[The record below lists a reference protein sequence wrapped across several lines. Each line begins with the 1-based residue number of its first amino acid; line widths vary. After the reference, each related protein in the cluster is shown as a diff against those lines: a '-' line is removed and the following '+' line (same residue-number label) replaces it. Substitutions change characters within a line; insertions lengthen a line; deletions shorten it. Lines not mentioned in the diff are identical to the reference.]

1 LGALGSD
8 RQPATIV
15 SQTVKS
21 EIVENPS
28 PSLPLRS
35 CQRMET
41 FAYLQITQDYETQDY
56 ETQND
61 ENLAALEPAPD
72 LITDPIRVTDPM
84 GLSEN
89 QSIQFVWKHFDRLK
103 AFCKLSSPALF
114 WLVGLLSTTLITH
127 FSVTQTVEA
136 ATETGGLSSGVG
148 IVDLVNLTL
157 PTASTTTTPASTTT
171 TSTTTTTAPTTE
183 LPLNPA
189 PVTPVVA
196 VNNANTTNATVTT
209 SAIATRYFS
218 RGDQGADV
226 VRIQEQLRRE
236 GLFNATAT
244 GFFGT
249 ITELAVMDF
258 QADNGLVSD
267 GVVGPQTLAILNR
280 IQPAAILP
288 SSTVPSSVPNST
300 VSPSTPP
307 ATTTV
312 QTTTVQTTTKPI
324 VSAGSSLT
332 TPLFPG
338 DRGDNVAALQRYLK
352 DLNYY
357 TGEIDGIYDINTEIA
372 VRGLQRTLG
381 LTVDGVYGTQTI
393 RRILV

>member
-1 LGALGSD
+1 
-8 RQPATIV
+8 
-15 SQTVKS
+15 
-21 EIVENPS
+21 
-28 PSLPLRS
+28 
-35 CQRMET
+35 MET
-41 FAYLQITQDYETQDY
+41 FAYLQITQDYEKQDY
-56 ETQND
+56 EKQD
-61 ENLAALEPAPD
+61 YENLAVLEPEPD
-72 LITDPIRVTDPM
+72 LGAAPITW
-84 GLSEN
+84 SEN
-89 QSIQFVWKHFDRLK
+89 QAIQFVWKHFERLK

-114 WLVGLLSTTLITH
+114 WLVGLLSTTLIAPLSIT
-127 FSVTQTVEA
+127 STAEA
-136 ATETGGLSSGVG
+136 ATETSSFSSGFSSGSGIG
-148 IVDLVNLTL
+148 IVDLVNLN
-157 PTASTTTTPASTTT
+157 PPAASTTTSPATTTT
-171 TSTTTTTAPTTE
+171 TSTTTSTTE

-196 VNNANTTNATVTT
+196 VNSTPVNSANTT

-236 GLFNATAT
+236 GLFNATST

-267 GVVGPQTLAILNR
+267 GVVGPQTFAILNR

-288 SSTVPSSVPNST
+288 SSTVLPT
-300 VSPSTPP
+300 TPP
-307 ATTTV
+307 ANTTV
-312 QTTTVQTTTKPI
+312 QTTTVQTTTKPT
-324 VSAGSSLT
+324 VAASASLK
-332 TPLFPG
+332 TPLSLG

-357 TGEIDGIYDINTEIA
+357 TGEIDGIYNLDTERA

-393 RRILV
+393 QRISV